1 MVVSSVGTNYKNGG
15 RNFSGTV
22 TKAAQPTPFRRC
34 KGCPKP
40 GASIKKL
47 LLIDAAFTAV
57 IVPAIAAEKPVSS
70 LLLCAPAE
78 PRAAHGGFLPMAAQ

>member
-1 MVVSSVGTNYKNGG
+1 M
-15 RNFSGTV
+15 
-22 TKAAQPTPFRRC
+22 
-34 KGCPKP
+34 
-40 GASIKKL
+40 KKL
-47 LLIDAAFTAV
+47 LLIGAAFTAV